1 MNAINGAVNVLF
13 DLALKPLELL
23 GREFALL
30 VVSGVFGIGA
40 LVAFKHISWQRGIR
54 QTKDKIK
61 GHMIAIRI
69 YQDDLVV
76 VMRSTANVLTRILQY
91 LGLNFGPFVPLA
103 LPFVFVVA
111 QMVTR
116 YGFEPLAVHEPSR
129 VAQMLPGQGT
139 LVRIEFAPEHAARA
153 GELELMLPTGVEAL
167 SPLARIPSRGLA
179 FQEIAATEAGLH
191 ELELRLADG
200 TSESKLLAA
209 GDVDAPLLQPERVRS
224 IWLSFMWPA
233 EDRFP
238 PDSPFSRVSFH
249 YPDGELAWL
258 PDGAG
263 GIVITFILASM
274 VFGFA
279 MLKPL
284 GVEI

>member
-1 MNAINGAVNVLF
+1 MNAINGAINVLF

-23 GREFALL
+23 GPEFALL
-30 VVSGVFGIGA
+30 VISGVFGVGA
-40 LVAFKHISWQRGIR
+40 LVVFKHISWQRGIK

-61 GHMIAIRI
+61 GHMIAIRL

-76 VMRSTANVLTRILQY
+76 VLQSTGRVLARILQY

-116 YGFEPLAVHEPSR
+116 YGFEPVPVLERER
-129 VAQMLPGQGT
+129 VAEMLPGQGT
-139 LVRIEFAPEHAARA
+139 LVRIEFAPEHRARV
-153 GELELMLPTGVEAL
+153 GELELILPPGVEAL
-167 SPLARIPSRGLA
+167 SPLARIPSRGVA
-179 FQEIAATEAGLH
+179 FQEVAVTAPGLH
-191 ELELRLADG
+191 ELELRLGDG
-200 TSESKLLAA
+200 TSERKLLAA
-209 GDVDAPLLQPERVRS
+209 GDVEAPMLQPERVRS
-224 IWLSFMWPA
+224 IWLAFMWPA
-233 EDRFP
+233 EDRLP
-238 PDSPFSRVSFH
+238 AGSPFSRVSFH
-249 YPDGELAWL
+249 YPDGRLGWL
-258 PDGAG
+258 PDGTG

>member
-1 MNAINGAVNVLF
+1 MNAINGAVNTLF

-23 GREFALL
+23 GREFTLL

-40 LVAFKHISWQRGIR
+40 LVAFKHISWQRGIKG
-54 QTKDKIK
+54 TKDKIK
-61 GHMIAIRI
+61 GHMIAIRL

-76 VMRSTANVLTRILQY
+76 VLQSTGKVLAHILKY

-116 YGFEPLAVHEPSR
+116 YGFEPVGVQGRER
-129 VAQMLPGQGT
+129 VVELLPGQGT
-139 LVRIEFAPEHAARA
+139 LVRVEFAREHRALA
-153 GELELMLPTGVEAL
+153 GEMELILPPGVEAL

-179 FQEIAATEAGLH
+179 FQEVVVTAPGLH
-191 ELELRLADG
+191 ELEFRLADG
-200 TSESKLLAA
+200 TRELKLLAA
-209 GDVDAPLLQPERVRS
+209 GDVQAPMLQPERVRS
-224 IWLSFMWPA
+224 FWLSFMWPA

-238 PDSPFSRVSFH
+238 AESPFSRVSIH

-263 GIVITFILASM
+263 GIVIVFILASM